1 MEFGTLKRDPEA
13 VHKTLVENPD
23 GSVTT
28 TTGCF
33 VVIPERYLER
43 ELAYVADEFQTLG
56 IFALVTKDGTYAVST
71 AMAMLRLNPIATT
84 KVTYKEAPY
93 LILEFAPGSIVI
105 HSTDVVKDEVL
116 LYDVYN
122 DFIDSGN
129 IPWFITYDDMLLM
142 FDSSIYFTGR
152 KLGSNH
158 AVFPLIISTIARS
171 YKDRRLHFR
180 LADPLQPKDLC
191 WIPFNSIIYGPKTTT
206 ARLMGA
212 YFDTG
217 LVSALTTTNEIDER
231 VETLLRT

>member
-1 MEFGTLKRDPEA
+1 MDFGSLKRDPA
-13 VHKTLVENPD
+13 QVHKTLVENPD
-23 GSVTT
+23 GSVMT
-28 TTGCF
+28 TTGCSI
-33 VVIPERYLER
+33 VIPERYIER
-43 ELAYVADEFQTLG
+43 ELAHVADEFQTLG
-56 IFALVTKDGTYAVST
+56 IFALVTNDGNYAVST

-84 KVTYKEAPY
+84 KVTYKEASY
-93 LILEFAPGSIVI
+93 LILQFAPGSIVI

-129 IPWFITYDDMLLM
+129 IPWFVNYNDMLLM
-142 FDSSIYFTGR
+142 FDNSLYFTGR

-158 AVFPLIISTIARS
+158 SVLPLIISTIARS
-171 YKDRRLHFR
+171 GKDRRMHYR
-180 LADPLQPKDLC
+180 LADPLQAKDLC

-217 LVSALTTTNEIDER
+217 LVSALTTTNEVDER